1 MRLLYMATAQIA
13 APVLQALHDHPDHEV
28 VLVVSQPD
36 RPQGRKRKI
45 LPSPVK
51 ALALELGLP
60 VITPEKIGEA
70 KEQLAELEP
79 DASVVFAY
87 GQYIPSSVT
96 TLPRLG
102 SVNLHPSMLPAY
114 RGAAPIQWAIADGLA
129 ETGISV
135 IRLAKKMDAGD
146 IICQRPVAIDPDD
159 TNASLSERMSAEASE
174 IIIDALEHIAD
185 PAFEATPQDETQA
198 TEARKLDKADRELDW
213 HRPAAELRNWIRACH
228 PWPGSVMRWGEDED
242 AFDLKIHRTELFDL
256 ATDGRETGEAPGTV
270 VFVEGTP
277 VVVCGDGLG
286 LRLTTVQPPGKKPMD
301 AAAFVRG
308 WRSSS
313 VQT

>member
-1 MRLLYMATAQIA
+1 MRIIYMATAEIA

-51 ALALELGLP
+51 ALALELGLS

-70 KEQLAELEP
+70 KDQLAALEP

-87 GQYIPSSVT
+87 GQYIPSRIT

-102 SVNLHPSMLPAY
+102 SVNLHPSMLPTY
-114 RGAAPIQWAIADGLA
+114 RGAAPIQWAIADGLE

-146 IICQRPVAIDPDD
+146 IICQRAVSIDPDD
-159 TNASLSERMSAEASE
+159 TNASLSQRMSVEAGS
-174 IIIDALEHIAD
+174 IIIKGLANIAD
-185 PAFEATPQDETQA
+185 PDFEATPQDDEAA
-198 TEARKLDKADRELDW
+198 TEARKLEKADRELDW
-213 HRPAAELRNWIRACH
+213 QRPAAELRNWIRACK
-228 PWPGSVMRWGEDED
+228 PWPGSVMPWGEGED
-242 AFDLKIHRTELFDL
+242 AFDLKIHQTEIVDL
-256 ATDGRETGEAPGTV
+256 TVDGMESGAAPGTV
-270 VFVEGTP
+270 LFDDGSP

-286 LRLTTVQPPGKKPMD
+286 LRLVEVQPPGKKPMD
-301 AAAFVRG
+301 AEDFVRG
-308 WRSSS
+308 QRNDF
-313 VQT
+313 